1 MVEPRESVKNLVPY
15 VPGKPVEELQRELGI
30 TDAVKMASNEN
41 PLGPSPLARKAV
53 SEHIAG
59 VNLYPDGSC
68 FFLRRRLAE
77 KLGVSS
83 ERIIIG
89 NGSNE
94 VIEIAARTFLEPG
107 DQAIY
112 GRNAFIV
119 YSLVTRALGC
129 VPVISEMPE
138 LSHDL
143 DDMLSLITEKTKIVF
158 IANPNNPTGTM
169 VGKAEL
175 EWFLGRIPENVVVLV
190 DEAYF
195 EYVDDPEYPDTLEYH
210 SMCDS
215 LITVRTFS
223 KVYGL
228 AGLRVGYAVASE
240 QAVSYMNRVREPFN
254 VSSLAQVA
262 AAAALDDTEH
272 VERSRELNRSAREYF
287 SKELAEIGVGHTESF
302 ANFFLADLETD
313 TAPVYEALLQEG
325 IITRP
330 VREYGLT
337 THLRIS
343 YGLPEENRRL
353 VEVLGRILKK

>member
-1 MVEPRESVKNLVPY
+1 MVEPRESVKKLIPY

-41 PLGPSPLARKAV
+41 PLGPSPLAQKALL
-53 SEHIAG
+53 EHTAG

-94 VIEIAARTFLEPG
+94 VIEIVARTFLEPG

-119 YSLVTRALGC
+119 YPLVIQAMGC
-129 VPVISEMPE
+129 IPAVSKMPR
-138 LSHDL
+138 LTHDL
-143 DDMLSLITEKTKIVF
+143 KGMLSLITEKTKIVF
-158 IANPNNPTGTM
+158 IANPNNPTGTI
-169 VGKAEL
+169 VRRSEF
-175 EWFLGRIPENVVVLV
+175 EWFLKRIPKNVIVLV

-195 EYVDDPEYPDTLEYH
+195 EYVDDPEYPNTLEYH
-210 SMCDS
+210 SICDS

-254 VSSLAQVA
+254 VNTLAQVA
-262 AAAALDDTEH
+262 ATAALDDTEH
-272 VERSRELNRSAREYF
+272 VNRSRELNRVAKEYF
-287 SKELAEIGVGHTESF
+287 CEKLAEIKVSHTESF
-302 ANFFLADLETD
+302 ANFFLADLKTD
-313 TAPVYEALLQEG
+313 PIAVYNSLLREG

-330 VREYGLT
+330 VMEYGLA
-337 THLRIS
+337 THLRVS
-343 YGLPEENRRL
+343 YGFPEENQRLIQELRR
-353 VEVLGRILKK
+353 VIKK